1 MLKTLSLQNF
11 RNYTK
16 SEFNFSPKTTII
28 VGQNAIGKSNLIE
41 SIYLLSTGKSNRSEK
56 DDQLFKFGKDISRV
70 KGILENSDDLEVV
83 IVKSDGLRKKYLVNG
98 VSKRRVD
105 FAGRMPVVEFSPLDL
120 SIVAGEPGRRRKF
133 LDEVLEQI
141 DQDYR
146 YSHIA
151 YFKALRQRNAL
162 LNQVQESGRRDDK
175 IFAYWDNLLIK
186 NGQILTKKR
195 EELIE
200 YINKSKKDIFDFTLV
215 YDSSVISVARLDQ
228 YKNAEVGA
236 GVTLVGPH
244 RDDIFI
250 KSSNK
255 LSKNLEEVR
264 YFGSRGQQRL
274 VALELKLAQIA
285 IIKQR
290 LNAEPMLLLDDV
302 FSELDDYNISHVLE
316 LMNTYQTIA
325 TTTHKEFFKN
335 AKLSK
340 MEVIELGKGIKHER
354 I

>member
-1 MLKTLSLQNF
+1 MLKTLLLQNF

-16 SEFNFSPKTTII
+16 SEFSFSPKTTII

-41 SIYLLSTGKSNRSEK
+41 AIYLLSTGKSNRSEK
-56 DDQLFKFGKDISRV
+56 DDQLLKLGKEVSRI
-70 KGILENSDDLEVV
+70 KGILENSDEQEVV
-83 IVKSDGLRKKYLVNG
+83 ISKSTNFYKKYLING

-120 SIVAGEPGRRRKF
+120 SIVAGQPGIRRGF

-146 YSHIA
+146 LAHLSYV
-151 YFKALRQRNAL
+151 KALRQRNAL
-162 LNQVQESGRRDDK
+162 LTQVQESGIRDDK
-175 IFAYWDNLLIK
+175 AFSYWDNLLIE
-186 NGQILTKKR
+186 NGQTVTKKR
-195 EELIE
+195 SELIE
-200 YINKSKKDIFDFTLV
+200 YINNSKKDIFDFTLT
-215 YDSSVISVARLDQ
+215 YDSSIISQVRLDQ

-244 RDDIFI
+244 RDDVFI
-250 KSSNK
+250 KSHNK

-285 IIKQR
+285 LIMER
-290 LNAEPMLLLDDV
+290 LNTDPILLLDDV
-302 FSELDDYNISHVLE
+302 FSELDDYNISHVLD
-316 LMNTYQTIA
+316 LMGKYQTIA
-325 TTTHKEFFKN
+325 TTTHKEFVKKAGFD
-335 AKLSK
+335 K
-340 MEVIELGKGIKHER
+340 MTVIELGKINYAKV
-354 I
+354 